1 MKINKLTGSGEINRL
16 SILIIDDRPVFT
28 KGLSV
33 VLRENWG
40 EDIVLAEISPG
51 DVNSRELPESTPEIV
66 LMSCH
71 GLTYNVLTEK
81 VPEIMG
87 RYGSGKV
94 ILYDF
99 PNGNLDVVPKL
110 VKWNVYGYL
119 AYNFDIP
126 DFRRCI
132 EVVLSGGKYI
142 SSDLVWENLFSG
154 PAKKEP
160 GITRLS
166 QMEIIVARY
175 LVQGI
180 SVSVIAREMNRRV
193 STISTFKSKIF
204 KKLNVD
210 NIIELSQA
218 FGGANGF

>member
-16 SILIIDDRPVFT
+16 SILIIDDRPVFI

-71 GLTYNVLTEK
+71 GLTYSVLTEK

-154 PAKKEP
+154 PAKKRTRHNPAFPNGNNCSQVSCSGDICFGYCPGDEP
-160 GITRLS
+160 PRIDH
-166 QMEIIVARY
+166 QYIQIQDFQKA
-175 LVQGI
+175 
-180 SVSVIAREMNRRV
+180 
-193 STISTFKSKIF
+193 
-204 KKLNVD
+204 
-210 NIIELSQA
+210 
-218 FGGANGF
+218 